1 MSNAVDPAATT
12 PTAATTS
19 TTPGTPATTSTA
31 PGAPATTSTAPGAP
45 ATTSTAPGAPA
56 TTSTTPGTPAT
67 TGTTPGAPATTSTP
81 ATKHTP
87 TDPGVPERGALRAL
101 LPALAGH
108 RAMTARTCAAALL
121 EQGSLVTLVTLAAQT
136 VGSAV
141 IDGRAPSSGTVIA
154 LVALVLVR
162 ALTTWRE
169 MDLSHDLAYRVLAA
183 LRVRVFDGLARSAP
197 ARVAGRR
204 SGDLAATA
212 MADVEALE
220 FFYAHTTAQLLA
232 AGTVF
237 TGGAAILATV
247 EPWLLL
253 AVLPVAALLTAA
265 PFADARGRAVRGART
280 RAAGATLSAD
290 TVETVD
296 GLRELLAFGTL
307 DGRRRR
313 LAERGRQVGDAQR
326 AEATWEAGAA
336 AARDLLIVVAVLGV
350 VAVAAQSVA
359 SGRLHGAWAPAAMAL
374 SLAVLGP
381 VAESARSLSQAVSL
395 RAAASRVGAAVKAPA
410 LAPPPA
416 APRTLPPG
424 PLGVRLRQVR
434 FDYGGGPVL
443 DGVDLTV
450 RAGQTL
456 ALVGASGAGKSTC
469 AHLLARFWD
478 PSDGEIQLVPA
489 DGTPFDLR
497 ELDDAEL
504 RRAVAL
510 VGQETPLFHGTLAE
524 NLRLAAPE
532 ADDGLL
538 AGTARACGVDRIA
551 PLSTLVGERGATLS
565 GGQRARIALARA
577 LLAQPRVLIL
587 DESTAHLDNAGD
599 AQLAT
604 ALRQEGRT
612 TVVIAHRRATIRR
625 ADRIAVLETGRIVE
639 EGTWEELT
647 ARPDSALNRS
657 LADIAQGSPRHRD
670 G

>member
-1 MSNAVDPAATT
+1 MSTATPTTTPPSATTTPAATT
-12 PTAATTS
+12 D
-19 TTPGTPATTSTA
+19 A
-31 PGAPATTSTAPGAP
+31 PRDPDAPA
-45 ATTSTAPGAPA
+45 
-56 TTSTTPGTPAT
+56 
-67 TGTTPGAPATTSTP
+67 
-81 ATKHTP
+81 
-87 TDPGVPERGALRAL
+87 RGALRAL
-101 LPALAGH
+101 LPALAEH
-108 RAMTARTCAAALL
+108 RAMTARTCAVALL
-121 EQGSLVTLVTLAAQT
+121 EQGSLVALLTLAAHT
-136 VGSAV
+136 VGTAV
-141 IDGRAPSSGTVIA
+141 IEGRAPSAATVTA

-183 LRVRVFDGLARSAP
+183 LRIRVFDGLARSAP

-237 TGGAAILATV
+237 TGGSVVLAAV
-247 EPWLLL
+247 EPWLLT
-253 AVLPVAALLTAA
+253 AVLPVAALLAAA
-265 PFADARGRAVRGART
+265 PFADARARAARGSRT
-280 RAAGATLSAD
+280 RTAVAGLSAD

-296 GLRELLAFGTL
+296 GLRELLAFGAL
-307 DGRRRR
+307 EQRRRR

-326 AEATWEAGAA
+326 AEATWEAVAGAV
-336 AARDLLIVVAVLGV
+336 RDLLIVAAVLGV
-350 VAVAAQSVA
+350 VAAAAQSVT
-359 SGRLHGAWAPAAMAL
+359 SGRLHGAWAPAAMTLAL
-374 SLAVLGP
+374 SVLGP
-381 VAESARSLSQAVSL
+381 VAESARALSQAVAL
-395 RAAASRVGAAVKAPA
+395 RAAAARVGAAVTAPA

-416 APRTLPPG
+416 APRALPPG
-424 PLGVRLRQVR
+424 PLGVRLHRVR

-443 DGVDLTV
+443 DGVELTV

-478 PSDGEIQLVPA
+478 PSEGAVQLVPA
-489 DGTPFDLR
+489 HGDPVDVR
-497 ELDDAEL
+497 EVSDEEL
-504 RRAVAL
+504 RRTVVL

-524 NLRLAAPE
+524 NLRLAAPD
-532 ADDGLL
+532 ADDDRLTE
-538 AGTARACGVDRIA
+538 TARLCGVDRIA
-551 PLSTLVGERGATLS
+551 PMDTLVGERGATLS

-577 LLAQPRVLIL
+577 LLAGPRVLVL

-612 TVVIAHRRATIRR
+612 TIVIAHRRTTVRR
-625 ADRIAVLETGRIVE
+625 ADRVAVLEEGRITE

-647 ARPDSALNRS
+647 ARPDSALNRV
-657 LADIAQGSPRHRD
+657 LATTPS
-670 G
+670 

>member
-1 MSNAVDPAATT
+1 MAETI
-12 PTAATTS
+12 
-19 TTPGTPATTSTA
+19 
-31 PGAPATTSTAPGAP
+31 
-45 ATTSTAPGAPA
+45 
-56 TTSTTPGTPAT
+56 
-67 TGTTPGAPATTSTP
+67 
-81 ATKHTP
+81 
-87 TDPGVPERGALRAL
+87 VPERGALRAL

-121 EQGSLVTLVTLAAQT
+121 EQGSLVALVTLAAHT
-136 VGSAV
+136 VGTAV
-141 IDGRAPSSGTVIA
+141 IETRAPSPGTVAA

-237 TGGAAILATV
+237 TGGATALALL
-247 EPWLLL
+247 EPWLLA
-253 AVLPVAALLTAA
+253 AVLPVAAVLTVA
-265 PFADARGRAVRGART
+265 PFADARGRAVRGSRT
-280 RAAGATLSAD
+280 RGALATLSAD
-290 TVETVD
+290 TVEIVD
-296 GLRELLAFGTL
+296 GLRELLAFGTVT
-307 DGRRRR
+307 GRRAR

-326 AEATWEAGAA
+326 AEATWEALTAA
-336 AARDLLIVVAVLGV
+336 VRDLLIVAAVLGV
-350 VAVAAQSVA
+350 VAAAAESVA

-374 SLAVLGP
+374 ALAILGP

-395 RAAASRVGAAVKAPA
+395 RAAASRVGAALKAPA

-416 APRTLPPG
+416 EPRTIPPG
-424 PLGVRLRQVR
+424 QLGVRLHQVR
-434 FDYGGGPVL
+434 FDYGGSPVL
-443 DGVDLTV
+443 DGVELTV

-478 PSDGEIQLVPA
+478 PTEGKIQLIPA
-489 DGTPFDLR
+489 AGDPIDVR
-497 ELDDAEL
+497 EVGDPEL

-532 ADDGLL
+532 ADDDLL
-538 AGTARACGVDRIA
+538 AETARLCGIDRIA
-551 PLSTLVGERGATLS
+551 PLGTLVGERGSTLS

-577 LLAQPRVLIL
+577 LLSRPRVLIL
-587 DESTAHLDNAGD
+587 DESTAHLDNASD

-604 ALRQEGRT
+604 ALHQEGRT
-612 TVVIAHRRATIRR
+612 TIVIAHRRATIRR
-625 ADRIAVLETGRIVE
+625 ADRIAVLEAGRIAE
-639 EGTWEELT
+639 QGTWEELT
-647 ARPDSALNRS
+647 SRPDSALNRT
-657 LADIAQGSPRHRD
+657 LADTAS
-670 G
+670 

>member
-1 MSNAVDPAATT
+1 MST
-12 PTAATTS
+12 TTS
-19 TTPGTPATTSTA
+19 DTATPDTDVPA
-31 PGAPATTSTAPGAP
+31 
-45 ATTSTAPGAPA
+45 
-56 TTSTTPGTPAT
+56 
-67 TGTTPGAPATTSTP
+67 
-81 ATKHTP
+81 
-87 TDPGVPERGALRAL
+87 RGALRAL
-101 LPALAGH
+101 LPALAAH

-121 EQGSLVTLVTLAAQT
+121 EQGSLVALLTLAAHT
-136 VGSAV
+136 VGTAV
-141 IDGRAPSSGTVIA
+141 IEGRAPSAATVAA

-232 AGTVF
+232 AGTVL
-237 TGGAAILATV
+237 TGGSMVLATV
-247 EPWLLL
+247 EPWLLT
-253 AVLPVAALLTAA
+253 AVLPAAALLAAA
-265 PFADARGRAVRGART
+265 PFADARARAARGSRT
-280 RAAGATLSAD
+280 RTAVAGLSAD

-296 GLRELLAFGTL
+296 GLRELLAFGAL
-307 DGRRRR
+307 PDRRRK

-326 AEATWEAGAA
+326 AEATWEAVAA
-336 AARDLLIVVAVLGV
+336 AVRDLLIVAAVLGV
-350 VAVAAQSVA
+350 VATAAQSVTA
-359 SGRLHGAWAPAAMAL
+359 GRLHGAWAPAAMAL
-374 SLAVLGP
+374 ALSVLGP
-381 VAESARSLSQAVSL
+381 VAESARALSQAVAL
-395 RAAASRVGAAVKAPA
+395 RAAAARVGAAAGAPA

-416 APRTLPPG
+416 APRALPPG
-424 PLGVRLRQVR
+424 PLGVRLHRVR
-434 FDYGGGPVL
+434 FDYGGRPVL
-443 DGVDLTV
+443 DGVELTV
-450 RAGQTL
+450 PPGQTL

-478 PSDGEIQLVPA
+478 PSEGAVQLVPA
-489 DGTPFDLR
+489 QGGPVDVR
-497 ELDDAEL
+497 EVSDAEL
-504 RRAVAL
+504 RSAVVL

-538 AGTARACGVDRIA
+538 AATARLCGVDRIA
-551 PLSTLVGERGATLS
+551 PMDTLVGERGATLS

-577 LLAQPRVLIL
+577 LLVRPRVLIL

-604 ALRQEGRT
+604 ALREEGRT
-612 TVVIAHRRATIRR
+612 TLVIAHRRATVRR
-625 ADRIAVLETGRIVE
+625 ADRVAVLEDGRITE

-647 ARPDSALNRS
+647 SRPDSALNRT
-657 LADIAQGSPRHRD
+657 LATTPS
-670 G
+670 